1 MCFIADWALILISSC
16 ITVNSYKRIV
26 KNKCS
31 SIAHFIVLVEYVFLC
46 IPILLNYCIGIPT
59 YNYISWYKSF
69 LPSME
74 SESIAFIYD
83 MYILVSIILLYC
95 YARSYDRRKSKY
107 KKYEDIKLNGL
118 FNNRIFLTIVIV
130 SPIIYII
137 LSGKMTS
144 YLIYASSGGRG
155 IEDTGFTTFLSMLIL
170 FSIYAFCYQFFTKP
184 VTKGRFLILLLYSF
198 AISWINGKRFIIA
211 LMLIVYLFF
220 YTRSDLSKKTRK
232 KLEIY
237 TPFLFVALVLFSY
250 YYLVVI
256 KPLSDVSFNSVYDML
271 RVDFGRD
278 DVIKYVI
285 NKELF
290 QKSRIL
296 DYRGETFLSTF
307 LTFVPRAIWPNKPYP
322 HYMYLT
328 ASILG
333 TSIDKLPA
341 GTTPSWFEMCIA
353 NCSWLG
359 FVIGIVFIPILCKWC
374 DRLKSI
380 PYQMLMLVFIIV
392 LVTQSTDAYVGFWV
406 LIIVQFLI
414 AKFIGKGRLLFNNK
428 KCR

>member
-256 KPLSDVSFNSVYDML
+256 KPLSDVSFN
-271 RVDFGRD
+271 R
-278 DVIKYVI
+278 
-285 NKELF
+285 
-290 QKSRIL
+290 
-296 DYRGETFLSTF
+296 ST
-307 LTFVPRAIWPNKPYP
+307 I
-322 HYMYLT
+322 
-328 ASILG
+328 
-333 TSIDKLPA
+333 
-341 GTTPSWFEMCIA
+341 C
-353 NCSWLG
+353 
-359 FVIGIVFIPILCKWC
+359 
-374 DRLKSI
+374 
-380 PYQMLMLVFIIV
+380 
-392 LVTQSTDAYVGFWV
+392 
-406 LIIVQFLI
+406 
-414 AKFIGKGRLLFNNK
+414 
-428 KCR
+428 

>member
-359 FVIGIVFIPILCKWC
+359 FVIGIVFIPILCNAEYRC
-374 DRLKSI
+374 VCRI
-380 PYQMLMLVFIIV
+380 FGAYYCTVF
-392 LVTQSTDAYVGFWV
+392 D
-406 LIIVQFLI
+406 
-414 AKFIGKGRLLFNNK
+414 
-428 KCR
+428 C